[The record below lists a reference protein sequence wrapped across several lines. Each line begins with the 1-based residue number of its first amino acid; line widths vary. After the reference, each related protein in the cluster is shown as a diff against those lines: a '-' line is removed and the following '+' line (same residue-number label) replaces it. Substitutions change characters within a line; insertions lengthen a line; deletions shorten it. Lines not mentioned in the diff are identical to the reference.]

1 MCYIK
6 EMKELS
12 ISKQVQKRIENLGAG
27 VVFGLKDFS
36 EISNIQA
43 VVLELSRL
51 SKKGVI
57 SRLMKGKYYL
67 PKKSKFGELPP
78 DEQTLINEII
88 SENGGY
94 LSGVAALNRFGV
106 TSQIPA
112 QVSVRG
118 ARSTRNLK
126 IGNLVI
132 RFARSGNPEAKNVNA
147 RLMDLIEAVRL
158 IKKTPDG
165 NIKNTLN
172 RLAEVLK
179 ISSETELKT
188 IVDLVKNERPYVRA
202 IIGAQMEFLKLEKA
216 DDLKSTLNPLTIYKL
231 SINRSVLP
239 NKDNWGIK

>member
-1 MCYIK
+1 M
-6 EMKELS
+6 EELS
-12 ISKQVQKRIENLGAG
+12 ISKQVQKQIETMGSG

-36 EISNIQA
+36 YIKNTQA

-51 SKKGVI
+51 SKKGFI
-57 SRLMKGKYYL
+57 SRLMKGKYFL

-78 DEQTLINEII
+78 DEQTLVNQII
-88 SENGGY
+88 LDNGGY

-106 TSQIPA
+106 TSQVPA

-132 RFARSGNPEAKNVNA
+132 RFTRSGNPEAKDANA
-147 RLMDLIEAVRL
+147 GLMDLIESVRL

-179 ISSETELKT
+179 ISSKTELKNLVE
-188 IVDLVKNERPYVRA
+188 IVKNERPYVRA
-202 IIGAQMEFLKLEKA
+202 IIGAQMEMLKIKEA
-216 DDLKSTLNPLTIYKL
+216 EDLKCTLNPLTTYKL
-231 SINRSVLP
+231 SIDRNVLP
-239 NKDNWGIK
+239 NKDEWGIK